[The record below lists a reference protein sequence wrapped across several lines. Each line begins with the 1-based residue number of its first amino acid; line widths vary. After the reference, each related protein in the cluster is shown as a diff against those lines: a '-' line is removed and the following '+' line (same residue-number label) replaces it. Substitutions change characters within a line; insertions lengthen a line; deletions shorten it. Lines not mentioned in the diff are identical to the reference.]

1 MIDETKIMQYAD
13 GTLPIEEKEEVEKAI
28 QDNPEYKKLLK
39 DYQETG
45 DLLFKLGTEIKSQP
59 LPDSLKEKLKV
70 IKSWKKAPKETKI
83 SFNFFSLFKM
93 QYAGIAAALTIFFAG
108 GFYTNTVIMGKK
120 ADPGTLQALSTG
132 EGENIKYFDKLEN
145 SKLKAAKER
154 IKNLES
160 QKLMPAMKAFG
171 QDLDLSERVT
181 NIYKYFEEEKFIDE
195 ISPLLGDLAE
205 NQEFKL
211 SLKDN
216 SGETIQFVLTK
227 NFQSENGNPCKEIMI
242 KKKVSLSENDPGTNI
257 NFHLCK
263 IDERFEIVSINLNLP
278 KSLSR

>member
-70 IKSWKKAPKETKI
+70 IKSWEKAPKETKI

-93 QYAGIAAALTIFFAG
+93 QYAGIAAALAIFFAG
-108 GFYTNTVIMGKK
+108 GFYTNTVMMTKK
-120 ADPGTLQALSTG
+120 SSPGSLLAVTKKMD
-132 EGENIKYFDKLEN
+132 IK
-145 SKLKAAKER
+145 SKELKFRSATD
-154 IKNLES
+154 
-160 QKLMPAMKAFG
+160 
-171 QDLDLSERVT
+171 QDLDLSERVK
-181 NIYKYFEEEKFIDE
+181 NVYKYFEEEKFIDE
-195 ISPLLGDLAE
+195 ISPLLDDLAE
-205 NQEFKL
+205 NQEFTL

-216 SGETIQFVLTK
+216 NGEIIKFVLVE
-227 NFQSENGNPCKEIMI
+227 NFNSNNSACKKIRFNEPLR
-242 KKKVSLSENDPGTNI
+242 LSNI
-257 NFHLCK
+257 DEETEVTLNLCK
-263 IDERFEIVSINLNLP
+263 VNENYELSSINIS
-278 KSLSR
+278 K

>member
-13 GTLPIEEKEEVEKAI
+13 GMLPIEEKEEVEKAI

-45 DLLFKLGTEIKSQP
+45 DLLFKLGAEIKSQP

-70 IKSWKKAPKETKI
+70 IKSWKKTPKETKI

-93 QYAGIAAALTIFFAG
+93 QYAGIAAAFAIFFAG
-108 GFYTNTVIMGKK
+108 GFYTHTVMMTKK
-120 ADPGTLQALSTG
+120 TDPGSLQAVTKKMDIESKD
-132 EGENIKYFDKLEN
+132 IKFRSFPN
-145 SKLKAAKER
+145 
-154 IKNLES
+154 
-160 QKLMPAMKAFG
+160 
-171 QDLDLSERVT
+171 QDLDLSERLV
-181 NIYKYFEEEKFIDE
+181 NVYKYFEEEKFIEE
-195 ISPLLGDLAE
+195 ISPLLEDLAE

-216 SGETIQFVLTK
+216 NGEAIQFVLTK
-227 NFQSENGNPCKEIMI
+227 NFQSENGNQCKEIMI
-242 KKKVSLSENDPGTNI
+242 KKKVFLNENDPGTNI

-263 IDERFEIVSINLNLP
+263 IDERFEIVSINLP

>member
-108 GFYTNTVIMGKK
+108 GFYTNTMMMTKK
-120 ADPGTLQALSTG
+120 SSQGALQAVTKKMDIESKELKFRSTP
-132 EGENIKYFDKLEN
+132 NQN
-145 SKLKAAKER
+145 
-154 IKNLES
+154 
-160 QKLMPAMKAFG
+160 
-171 QDLDLSERVT
+171 LDLSERVK
-181 NIYKYFEEEKFIDE
+181 NVYKYFEEEKFIDE
-195 ISPLLGDLAE
+195 ISPLLDDLAE
-205 NQEFKL
+205 NQEFTL

-216 SGETIQFVLTK
+216 NGETIQFVLTR
-227 NFQSENGNPCKEIMI
+227 NFQSENGIPCKEIMI
-242 KKKVSLSENDPGTNI
+242 KKRIFLKENDPGTNI

-263 IDERFEIVSINLNLP
+263 ITGHFEIVSINLP

>member
-93 QYAGIAAALTIFFAG
+93 QYAGIAAALAIFFAG
-108 GFYTNTVIMGKK
+108 GFYTNTVVMMTKK
-120 ADPGTLQALSTG
+120 GSQGTMQAVTKKMD
-132 EGENIKYFDKLEN
+132 IK
-145 SKLKAAKER
+145 SKELKFRSATDQ
-154 IKNLES
+154 N
-160 QKLMPAMKAFG
+160 
-171 QDLDLSERVT
+171 LDLSERVT

-195 ISPLLGDLAE
+195 ISPLLDDLTE
-205 NQEFKL
+205 SQEFTL

-216 SGETIQFVLTK
+216 NEETIKFVLTK
-227 NFQSENGNPCKEIMI
+227 NFQLENGNPCKEIMI
-242 KKKVSLSENDPGTNI
+242 KKRIFLKENDPGTNI
-257 NFHLCK
+257 KFHLCK
-263 IDERFEIVSINLNLP
+263 IDERFEIVSINLL
-278 KSLSR
+278 K

>member
-13 GTLPIEEKEEVEKAI
+13 GMLPIEEKEEVEKAI

-45 DLLFKLGTEIKSQP
+45 DLLFKLGAEIKSQP

-70 IKSWKKAPKETKI
+70 IKSWEKAPKETKI

-93 QYAGIAAALTIFFAG
+93 QYAGIAAALAIFFAG
-108 GFYTNTVIMGKK
+108 GFYTQTVMMAKK
-120 ADPGTLQALSTG
+120 ADPGTLQALFF
-132 EGENIKYFDKLEN
+132 NKVEN
-145 SKLKAAKER
+145 SKLKATKQR
-154 IKNLES
+154 IKDLES
-160 QKLMPAMKAFG
+160 QKLMPAMKAMKAFG

-195 ISPLLGDLAE
+195 ISPLLEDLAE
-205 NQEFKL
+205 NQEFTL

-216 SGETIQFVLTK
+216 NGDTIQFVLTK

-242 KKKVSLSENDPGTNI
+242 KKKVFLSENDPGTNI

-263 IDERFEIVSINLNLP
+263 IDERFEIVSINLP

>member
-70 IKSWKKAPKETKI
+70 IKSWEKAPKETKI

-93 QYAGIAAALTIFFAG
+93 QYAGIAAALAIFFAG
-108 GFYTNTVIMGKK
+108 GFYTNTVMMTKK
-120 ADPGTLQALSTG
+120 SGQGALQAVTKKMDIESKELKFRSTP
-132 EGENIKYFDKLEN
+132 N
-145 SKLKAAKER
+145 
-154 IKNLES
+154 
-160 QKLMPAMKAFG
+160 

-195 ISPLLGDLAE
+195 ISPLLSDLTE
-205 NQEFKL
+205 NQEFTL

-216 SGETIQFVLTK
+216 NGKIIKFVLVE
-227 NFQSENGNPCKEIMI
+227 NFNSNNGVCKKIRFN
-242 KKKVSLSENDPGTNI
+242 KPLRLSNI
-257 NFHLCK
+257 DEETEVTLNLCK
-263 IDERFEIVSINLNLP
+263 VNENYELSSINIS
-278 KSLSR
+278 K